1 MLSFQTN
8 IRITSLRVNSSFE
21 IYAPVNGKSKTK
33 RLSIGIYKTLQNDPD
48 RCPGTMLVAFR
59 YRCTITL
66 MAMLQPTKTELVS
79 LCWSIWSFGRG
90 GGNRGDYLCLS
101 HVTNRLPAF

>member
-1 MLSFQTN
+1 MLSFEPN
-8 IRITSLRVNSSFE
+8 IHIASLDVNSNSE

-33 RLSIGIYKTLQNDPD
+33 RLTIRIYKTLKTLQNGPD
-48 RCPGTMLVAFR
+48 HCPGTMLVAFR

-90 GGNRGDYLCLS
+90 GGNRDE
-101 HVTNRLPAF
+101 LPVSIPCH